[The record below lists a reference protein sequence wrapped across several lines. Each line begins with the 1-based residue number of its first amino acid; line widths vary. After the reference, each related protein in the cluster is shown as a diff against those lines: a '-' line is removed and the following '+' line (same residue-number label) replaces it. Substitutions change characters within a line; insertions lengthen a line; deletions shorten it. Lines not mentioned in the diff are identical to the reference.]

1 MPTNSN
7 TRRRSLGSIVNRG
20 QNTWQVKVS
29 AMVNGQQKRKCKTV
43 HGSKRDAERA
53 LQELLAQQGHV
64 ESGMTFRQFMEHHYI
79 PWHDKAYPRRDSMA
93 HFHLGCGYLLAEF
106 GDRKLSQLTPSAMEI
121 WGADAKEYR
130 VNAMKAA
137 LNKAVDWDM
146 LPKNPLRN
154 VKPHRARPKKERFT
168 AEEAARIVDAFRD
181 CDIEAVVLL
190 MLMGGFRREEA
201 LAMDWNRIDF
211 KTGLA
216 TIDRTWHYEDGD
228 GWFEDTKNPTSRR
241 VVTLDAKTLARLD
254 EIRRADDVVRMGAVC
269 ETRPGKRMSP
279 NTCAAKWR
287 AVAQPL
293 LEERYLPMKNLR
305 HTHASLC
312 LEGGVPMEAIAKRL
326 GHASTKLTES
336 TYAEAPSIQ
345 AQCADAMLRA
355 FGA

>member
-79 PWHDKAYPRRDSMA
+79 PWHDKAYPRPDSMDF
-93 HFHLGCGYLLAEF
+93 FHRECGYIMAEF
-106 GDRKLSQLTPSAMEI
+106 GDRKLSQLTTSVMET
-121 WGADAKEYR
+121 WGAGALEYK

-154 VKPHRARPKKERFT
+154 VKPHRARPKKQRFSL
-168 AEEAARIVDAFRD
+168 EDAALIAQAVRG
-181 CDIEAVVLL
+181 CDIEPVVLL

-211 KTGLA
+211 KTGL
-216 TIDRTWHYEDGD
+216 TVIDRTWHYRKGK
-228 GWFEDTKNPTSRR
+228 GWFEDTKNASSRR
-241 VVTLDAKTLARLD
+241 TVTLDAKTLARLD
-254 EIRRADDVVRMGAVC
+254 EIRRAADVVRMGPVC
-269 ETRPGKRMSP
+269 EIRPGKRMPPS
-279 NTCAAKWR
+279 TCAAKWK
-287 AVAQPL
+287 ALAQPL
-293 LEERYLPMKNLR
+293 LGERYLPMKNLR

-312 LEGGVPMEAIAKRL
+312 LECGVPMEAIAKRL

-336 TYAEAPSIQ
+336 TYAEAPTIQ